1 VIHGRT
7 HELRELRAAWE
18 RAQSGD
24 PQMAL
29 VWGRRRVGKTFL
41 LSAFAE
47 KLPCVFFTATRN
59 DTETD
64 QMARLHEAAART
76 LGTDAD
82 LAGGGFHNLE
92 AALRFFFRTAQ
103 NRPLVLILD
112 EAPRLAAARSD
123 FGDVIA
129 ASWDQRPA
137 NCQLLLVVCGSAV
150 SSMRKLIGPEGGLY
164 RRAKPELRVEPFDPW
179 EAASFL
185 GNPDGETVVHAYAA
199 CGGYP
204 LHLKEWNSG
213 ESAETNL
220 ARLAGQPN
228 SVLLR
233 DALDIMFEDL
243 DFRSGYERVLATM
256 ANGPV
261 RRSKIAS
268 RAQQRIDTTLT
279 QLQRSGYV
287 SAERPIGSPA
297 TADPLYR
304 LTDPY
309 IRFWFSVL
317 RSDAEL
323 IDGGQGSVVLRRS
336 KPKWEAHVQSV
347 FEELARLHAVRSIAN
362 GQLREAVVGR
372 WWLDE
377 SVEIDVLGLNGANE
391 AVLVGEAKWQDRP
404 VTSAQVDRLRQSAV
418 QRGQLADE
426 VTYGI
431 WARHGLADA
440 TKDPGIVAF
449 TPQTMF
455 APRPSRRRA
464 QLR

>member
-1 VIHGRT
+1 MIHGRA
-7 HELRELRAAWE
+7 RELSELQSAWE
-18 RAQSGD
+18 QARTGE
-24 PQMAL
+24 PQMAV

-41 LSAFAE
+41 LSTFTE
-47 KLPCVFFTATRN
+47 QLPCVFFTATRN

-64 QMARLHEAAART
+64 QMARLYQASERA
-76 LGTDAD
+76 LGADVD
-82 LAGGGFHNLE
+82 LAGGGFQNFE
-92 AALRFFFRTAQ
+92 SALRFFFRIAQ
-103 NRPLVLILD
+103 NRPLVVVLD
-112 EAPRLAAARSD
+112 EAPRLGAARSD
-123 FGDVIA
+123 FGDVLA
-129 ASWDQRPA
+129 ATWDQKPT
-137 NCQLLLVVCGSAV
+137 NCQLLLIICGSAV

-185 GNPDGETVVHAYAA
+185 GNPDGESVVHAYAA

-204 LHLKEWNSG
+204 LHLKEWQPENPV
-213 ESAETNL
+213 EVNL

-268 RAQQRIDTTLT
+268 RAQQRIDSTLT

-287 SAERPIGSPA
+287 SAERPLGSP
-297 TADPLYR
+297 TSADPLYR

-323 IDGGQGSVVLRRS
+323 IDGGQGGVVLKRAQPR
-336 KPKWEAHVQSV
+336 WEAHVQSV
-347 FEELARLHAVRSIAN
+347 FEEIARLHAIRAVAS
-362 GQLREAVVGR
+362 GDLPEAIIGR

-377 SVEIDVLGLNGANE
+377 TVEIDVLGLNSAKQ
-391 AVLVGEAKWQDRP
+391 AVLVGEAKWQERP
-404 VTSAQVDRLRQSAV
+404 VTSTQVERLRRAAL
-418 QRGQLADE
+418 QRGQLDDDI
-426 VTYGI
+426 TYGV
-431 WARHGLADA
+431 WSRKGLAASTNDA
-440 TKDPGIVAF
+440 TLRVF
-449 TPQTMF
+449 TPDTMF
-455 APRPSRRRA
+455 WK
-464 QLR
+464 Q